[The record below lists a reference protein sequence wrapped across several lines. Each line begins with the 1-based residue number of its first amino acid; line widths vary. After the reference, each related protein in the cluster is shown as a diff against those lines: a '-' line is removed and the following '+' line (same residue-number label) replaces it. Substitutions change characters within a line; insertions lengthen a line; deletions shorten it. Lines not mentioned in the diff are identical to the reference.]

1 MSLSKGIQ
9 SAAAAALS
17 AAMLI
22 AVAACGT
29 TDSTDTA
36 SKSGDSS
43 KDSSSTSIQGF
54 DTSSIQKDDEIA
66 ALLPDSVAGDGTLTV
81 GTSAEYAPFEYKD
94 DNGDYQGF
102 DLELIKA
109 IGDKLGLDVE
119 YVNNDFDTLV
129 PGVASG
135 AKYDVAIAAITD
147 TLEREKEVT
156 FSDSYYMDDQAIV
169 TKVDNT
175 DITADNYSEK
185 LNNAD
190 ATIIV
195 QSGSTAEAFA
205 QENFPK
211 AKIVPY
217 KDATEC
223 FSALQSDKGDAVV
236 TNRSVA
242 SQLTAEQFNT
252 CQTIKQISTGEEYA
266 IAINQGNTK
275 LKDDINQAIKDL
287 TDDGTVDALMAKYNI
302 K

>member
-1 MSLSKGIQ
+1 MKLKKLGAF
-9 SAAAAALS
+9 AATGAMAL
-17 AAMLI
+17 ALALTG
-22 AVAACGT
+22 CGSSNAT
-29 TDSTDTA
+29 
-36 SKSGDSS
+36 SGSNAG
-43 KDSSSTSIQGF
+43 SSSS
-54 DTSSIQKDDEIA
+54 DDAKVEKVDGSKEY
-66 ALLPDSVAGDGTLTV
+66 ALVKDGTLTV

-119 YVNNDFDTLV
+119 YVKNDFDTLV

-135 AKYDVAIAAITD
+135 AKYDVSIAAITD
-147 TLEREKEVT
+147 TPEREKEVT

-195 QSGSTAEAFA
+195 QSGSTAESFA

-223 FSALQSDKGDAVV
+223 FSAVV

>member
-1 MSLSKGIQ
+1 M
-9 SAAAAALS
+9 
-17 AAMLI
+17 
-22 AVAACGT
+22 
-29 TDSTDTA
+29 
-36 SKSGDSS
+36 
-43 KDSSSTSIQGF
+43 
-54 DTSSIQKDDEIA
+54 
-66 ALLPDSVAGDGTLTV
+66 
-81 GTSAEYAPFEYKD
+81 YKR
-94 DNGDYQGF
+94 Q

-147 TLEREKEVT
+147 TPEREKEVT

-252 CQTIKQISTGEEYA
+252 CQTIKQVSTGEEYA

>member
-1 MSLSKGIQ
+1 
-9 SAAAAALS
+9 
-17 AAMLI
+17 
-22 AVAACGT
+22 
-29 TDSTDTA
+29 
-36 SKSGDSS
+36 
-43 KDSSSTSIQGF
+43 
-54 DTSSIQKDDEIA
+54 
-66 ALLPDSVAGDGTLTV
+66 
-81 GTSAEYAPFEYKD
+81 
-94 DNGDYQGF
+94 
-102 DLELIKA
+102 
-109 IGDKLGLDVE
+109 
-119 YVNNDFDTLV
+119 
-129 PGVASG
+129 
-135 AKYDVAIAAITD
+135 
-147 TLEREKEVT
+147 
-156 FSDSYYMDDQAIV
+156 MDDQAIV

-195 QSGSTAEAFA
+195 QSGSTAESFA
-205 QENFPK
+205 LGELPPK

>member
-1 MSLSKGIQ
+1 MKLKKLGAF
-9 SAAAAALS
+9 AATGAMAL
-17 AAMLI
+17 ALALTG
-22 AVAACGT
+22 CGSSNT
-29 TDSTDTA
+29 T
-36 SKSGDSS
+36 SGSDAG
-43 KDSSSTSIQGF
+43 SSSS
-54 DTSSIQKDDEIA
+54 DDAKVEKVDGSKEY
-66 ALLPDSVAGDGTLTV
+66 ALVKDGTLTV

-135 AKYDVAIAAITD
+135 AKYDVSIAAITD
-147 TLEREKEVT
+147 TPEREKEVT

-223 FSALQSDKGDAVV
+223 FSALQPDKGDAVV

-252 CQTIKQISTGEEYA
+252 CQSIKQISTGEEYA

>member
-1 MSLSKGIQ
+1 
-9 SAAAAALS
+9 
-17 AAMLI
+17 
-22 AVAACGT
+22 
-29 TDSTDTA
+29 
-36 SKSGDSS
+36 
-43 KDSSSTSIQGF
+43 
-54 DTSSIQKDDEIA
+54 
-66 ALLPDSVAGDGTLTV
+66 
-81 GTSAEYAPFEYKD
+81 
-94 DNGDYQGF
+94 
-102 DLELIKA
+102 
-109 IGDKLGLDVE
+109 
-119 YVNNDFDTLV
+119 
-129 PGVASG
+129 
-135 AKYDVAIAAITD
+135 
-147 TLEREKEVT
+147 
-156 FSDSYYMDDQAIV
+156 MDDQAIV

-205 QENFPK
+205 QDELPPRPT
-211 AKIVPY
+211 IVPY

-252 CQTIKQISTGEEYA
+252 CQTIKQVSTGEEYA

>member
-1 MSLSKGIQ
+1 MKLKKLGAF
-9 SAAAAALS
+9 AATGAMAL
-17 AAMLI
+17 ALALTG
-22 AVAACGT
+22 CGSSNAT
-29 TDSTDTA
+29 
-36 SKSGDSS
+36 SGSDAG
-43 KDSSSTSIQGF
+43 SSSS
-54 DTSSIQKDDEIA
+54 DDAKVEKVDGSKEY
-66 ALLPDSVAGDGTLTV
+66 ALVKDGTLTV

-102 DLELIKA
+102 DLEL
-109 IGDKLGLDVE
+109 
-119 YVNNDFDTLV
+119 
-129 PGVASG
+129 
-135 AKYDVAIAAITD
+135 
-147 TLEREKEVT
+147 
-156 FSDSYYMDDQAIV
+156 IV

>member
-1 MSLSKGIQ
+1 MKLKKLGAF
-9 SAAAAALS
+9 AATGAMAL
-17 AAMLI
+17 ALALTG
-22 AVAACGT
+22 CGSSNAT
-29 TDSTDTA
+29 
-36 SKSGDSS
+36 SGSDAG
-43 KDSSSTSIQGF
+43 SSSS
-54 DTSSIQKDDEIA
+54 DDAKVEKVDGSKEY
-66 ALLPDSVAGDGTLTV
+66 ALVKDGTLTV

-102 DLELIKA
+102 DLELIKD

-135 AKYDVAIAAITD
+135 AKYDVSIAAITD
-147 TLEREKEVT
+147 TPEREKEVT

-169 TKVDNT
+169 TKVDNA

-223 FSALQSDKGDAVV
+223 FSALQSDKA
-236 TNRSVA
+236 TP
-242 SQLTAEQFNT
+242 
-252 CQTIKQISTGEEYA
+252 
-266 IAINQGNTK
+266 
-275 LKDDINQAIKDL
+275 
-287 TDDGTVDALMAKYNI
+287 
-302 K
+302 

>member
-1 MSLSKGIQ
+1 MKLKKLGAF
-9 SAAAAALS
+9 AATGAMAL
-17 AAMLI
+17 ALALTG
-22 AVAACGT
+22 CGSSNAT
-29 TDSTDTA
+29 
-36 SKSGDSS
+36 SGSDAG
-43 KDSSSTSIQGF
+43 SSSS
-54 DTSSIQKDDEIA
+54 DDAKVEKVDGSKEY
-66 ALLPDSVAGDGTLTV
+66 ALVKDGTLTV

-94 DNGDYQGF
+94 GNGDYQGF

-147 TLEREKEVT
+147 TPEREKEVT

>member
-1 MSLSKGIQ
+1 MKLKKLGAF
-9 SAAAAALS
+9 AATGAMAL
-17 AAMLI
+17 ALALTG
-22 AVAACGT
+22 CGSSNAT
-29 TDSTDTA
+29 
-36 SKSGDSS
+36 SGSDAG
-43 KDSSSTSIQGF
+43 SSSS
-54 DTSSIQKDDEIA
+54 DDAKVEKVDGSKEY
-66 ALLPDSVAGDGTLTV
+66 ALVKDGTLTV

-135 AKYDVAIAAITD
+135 AKYDVSIAA
-147 TLEREKEVT
+147 
-156 FSDSYYMDDQAIV
+156 MDDQAIV

>member
-1 MSLSKGIQ
+1 
-9 SAAAAALS
+9 
-17 AAMLI
+17 
-22 AVAACGT
+22 
-29 TDSTDTA
+29 
-36 SKSGDSS
+36 
-43 KDSSSTSIQGF
+43 
-54 DTSSIQKDDEIA
+54 
-66 ALLPDSVAGDGTLTV
+66 
-81 GTSAEYAPFEYKD
+81 
-94 DNGDYQGF
+94 
-102 DLELIKA
+102 
-109 IGDKLGLDVE
+109 
-119 YVNNDFDTLV
+119 
-129 PGVASG
+129 
-135 AKYDVAIAAITD
+135 
-147 TLEREKEVT
+147 
-156 FSDSYYMDDQAIV
+156 MDDQAIV

-195 QSGSTAEAFA
+195 QSGSTAESFA

-217 KDATEC
+217 KHATEC

>member
-1 MSLSKGIQ
+1 MKIKKLGALAATGAMALVLGLAGCGSSNTTSG
-9 SAAAAALS
+9 SAA
-17 AAMLI
+17 
-22 AVAACGT
+22 G
-29 TDSTDTA
+29 
-36 SKSGDSS
+36 
-43 KDSSSTSIQGF
+43 SSSS
-54 DTSSIQKDDEIA
+54 DEA
-66 ALLPDSVAGDGTLTV
+66 KVEKVDGAKEYALVKDGTLTV

-94 DNGDYQGF
+94 DNGDYKGF
-102 DLELIKA
+102 DLELIQKV
-109 IGDKLGLDVE
+109 GEKLGLDVE
-119 YVNNDFDTLV
+119 FVNNDFDTLI

-147 TLEREKEVT
+147 TPEREKEVS

-169 TKVDNT
+169 TKADNA
-175 DITADNYSEK
+175 DITADNYTDK

-195 QSGSTAEAFA
+195 QSGSTAEDFA
-205 QENFPK
+205 EENFPK

-242 SQLTAEQFNT
+242 SQLTAEQFSS
-252 CQTIKQISTGEEYA
+252 CHTIKQISTGEEYA
-266 IAINQGNTK
+266 IAINKGNTK
-275 LKDDINQAIKDL
+275 LQSDINQAIKDL
-287 TDDGTVDALMAKYNI
+287 TDDGTVDALMEQYSI